1 MLLTRRDVQESRR
14 GWRCIRMVKCRRQL
28 YNGFVRNVHTCDS
41 DEFFFVLCSYSEG
54 DRKGCSYGRCSG
66 ELWKRTEGK
75 TRAFL
80 VQSPLSYQS
89 CPPLTPLRLQQV
101 TFGMHIRR

>member
-14 GWRCIRMVKCRRQL
+14 GWRCIRMVKYMSAPTVQWICSQ
-28 YNGFVRNVHTCDS
+28 CDS